1 MSNALPD
8 ERLPDEFWH
17 GVEQF
22 NQQEFY
28 ACHDTLEALWIEAT
42 EPDKKFYQG
51 ILQVAVAFYHLGNQ
65 NWRGAVILLGEG
77 INRLSGYQPTYGT
90 IDVEQFLMQS
100 VHILTT
106 LQQAGPDQVMAV
118 MQQLGLPLPEPD
130 LAKKQ
135 TERSANGDHASADQV
150 GAIAQPDADPPLLTF
165 PILQTADQ
173 QQS

>member
-1 MSNALPD
+1 MSNALTD
-8 ERLPDEFWH
+8 EILPDEFWH

-77 INRLSGYQPTYGT
+77 INRLRGYQPTYAT
-90 IDVEQFLMQS
+90 IDVEQFLTQS

-106 LQQAGPDQVMAV
+106 LQQAGPDQVVAV
-118 MQQLGLPLPEPD
+118 MQQLGLQQPEPD
-130 LAKKQ
+130 LAEKQ
-135 TERSANGDHASADQV
+135 AERSANGDHASDDPV
-150 GAIAQPDADPPLLTF
+150 GAISQPGTDPQLLTF
-165 PILQTADQ
+165 PILQTVDPR
-173 QQS
+173 QS